1 MSLAV
6 AFQYFFIG
14 IEWYGMFILFIPVYL
29 FLLIPLQMIGLG
41 NTDGFLGAVGSLHWG
56 HIITVFS
63 ISHMA
68 YLLVLPGE
76 KPTVAGGDGL
86 AMYLLLITDLND
98 MAQFVWGKM
107 IGRRKVVPRG
117 SPGKTWGD

>member
-6 AFQYFFIG
+6 AFQHFFIG

-41 NTDGFLGAVGSLHWG
+41 NTDGFLRAVGSLHWG
-56 HIITVFS
+56 LIITEFS

-68 YLLVLPGE
+68 YH
-76 KPTVAGGDGL
+76 ARS
-86 AMYLLLITDLND
+86 A
-98 MAQFVWGKM
+98 
-107 IGRRKVVPRG
+107 RRKAHCSG
-117 SPGKTWGD
+117 W